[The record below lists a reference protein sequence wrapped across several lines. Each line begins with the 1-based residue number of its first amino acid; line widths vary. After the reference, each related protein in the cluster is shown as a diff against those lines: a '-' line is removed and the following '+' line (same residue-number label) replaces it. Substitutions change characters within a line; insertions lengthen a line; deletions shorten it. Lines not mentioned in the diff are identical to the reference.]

1 MNLNNM
7 EEVNKNTELDNTDKK
22 LHISDVSDSVNNK
35 VVYIV
40 IDQDMHSYE
49 SILGIYDTFEGAMN
63 CNAWSNRGI
72 VPNQNGEGGSLF
84 IYKEYVNEELSP
96 KY

>member
-1 MNLNNM
+1 MQSFNQHQENLN
-7 EEVNKNTELDNTDKK
+7 
-22 LHISDVSDSVNNK
+22 ISDVSVNNK

-40 IDQDMHSYE
+40 MDQDMHSYE
-49 SILGIYDTFEGAMN
+49 SILGIYDTFKGAMN

-72 VPNQNGEGGSLF
+72 VPNHNGEGGSLF
-84 IYKEYVNEELSP
+84 IYEEYVNKELSP

>member
-1 MNLNNM
+1 MKDNKHIQSFNEHQENL
-7 EEVNKNTELDNTDKK
+7 D
-22 LHISDVSDSVNNK
+22 ISDVSDSANDK

-63 CNAWSNRGI
+63 CNVWSNRGI
-72 VPNQNGEGGSLF
+72 KPNLNGEGGSLF
-84 IYKEYVNEELSP
+84 IYKEYVNKELSP